1 MDRAFYGL
9 SINDIRTIVYD
20 YCQKNN
26 IKNNFNSDTK
36 MAGRDFVAGFLKRHP
51 KLSHRRPESVSVNRV
66 FGLNKTSVNLYFD
79 NLKTLL
85 NKHNF
90 KPHEISNCDESGLTC
105 VHKPVKVIAPKGKRC
120 VSSVT
125 SGERGQTTTV
135 LVSCSAS
142 GIYIPPMMIFSTIE
156 YAHDNGVVMLSLPPH
171 TSHKLQ
177 PLDRSVFKPLKSAF
191 NAACST
197 WLRNHPGR
205 RISVDK
211 LGELFNAAYLKAA
224 TIENAVSGFR
234 CTGIV
239 PFNEE
244 I

>member
-1 MDRAFYGL
+1 M
-9 SINDIRTIVYD
+9 
-20 YCQKNN
+20 
-26 IKNNFNSDTK
+26 
-36 MAGRDFVAGFLKRHP
+36 
-51 KLSHRRPESVSVNRV
+51 
-66 FGLNKTSVNLYFD
+66 
-79 NLKTLL
+79 
-85 NKHNF
+85 
-90 KPHEISNCDESGLTC
+90 
-105 VHKPVKVIAPKGKRC
+105 KVIAPKGKRC

-177 PLDRSVFKPLKSAF
+177 PLDRSFVKPLKSAF

-197 WLRNHPGR
+197 WLRNHPGC
-205 RISVDK
+205 RIYVDK

>member
-1 MDRAFYGL
+1 MDIYSTNDDFQKKTKQGWIGWSCTCRNCCPLLSKWMDWCRPVPGLPEAF
-9 SINDIRTIVYD
+9 
-20 YCQKNN
+20 C
-26 IKNNFNSDTK
+26 
-36 MAGRDFVAGFLKRHP
+36 
-51 KLSHRRPESVSVNRV
+51 
-66 FGLNKTSVNLYFD
+66 NLY
-79 NLKTLL
+79 
-85 NKHNF
+85 
-90 KPHEISNCDESGLTC
+90 
-105 VHKPVKVIAPKGKRC
+105 KVFQRF
-120 VSSVT
+120 T
-125 SGERGQTTTV
+125 SFIDPTV
-135 LVSCSAS
+135 DGHITHTKIL
-142 GIYIPPMMIFSTIE
+142 STIE
-156 YAHDNGVVMLSLPPH
+156 YARDNGVVMLSLPPH